1 MTAPDC
7 DRTWER
13 EVVREGRLGR
23 KDAESFERHRRV
35 CPACAAAQDRDGR
48 LRALGRELPAA
59 DPGQLALRR
68 LRARV
73 LRDVATGDVLRPSS
87 SWRRRALASTLLAGL
102 LAASGVMASRGSLVG
117 PSAATGNVP
126 VPASPRSIA
135 AATAVLVP
143 PEERREA
150 PVDSPV
156 NDPVVVPGPRVAP
169 ASAVPRRSPPEALS
183 IRTPGAS
190 RSGDVASYVEAM
202 RSLREGRY
210 EAAATGFHAFVVDH
224 PRESQAEDASF
235 LEAVAL
241 AEAGR
246 PDAAALAAE
255 RHLASFPQS
264 FRRKEASILVA
275 RAASRRGRCDEAR
288 SALAAWM
295 GDGADDEVR
304 AALRSCGEAAR

>member
-1 MTAPDC
+1 
-7 DRTWER
+7 
-13 EVVREGRLGR
+13 VVREGRLSR

-48 LRALGRELPAA
+48 LRALGRELPAT

-87 SWRRRALASTLLAGL
+87 SWRRRALAATLAAGL

-117 PSAATGNVP
+117 PSSATADVP
-126 VPASPRSIA
+126 APASPHSFA
-135 AATAVLVP
+135 AATAALAL
-143 PEERREA
+143 EERREA

-156 NDPVVVPGPRVAP
+156 KEPVVVVPEPRAAP
-169 ASAVPRRSPPEALS
+169 ASAVPRRSPREALS
-183 IRTPGAS
+183 IRAPGAS
-190 RSGDVASYVEAM
+190 VSGDVASYVDAM

-210 EAAATGFHAFVVDH
+210 DAAATGFHAFVVDH

-255 RHLASFPQS
+255 RHLESFPRS

-275 RAASRRGRCDEAR
+275 RAASRRGRCDDAR
-288 SALAAWM
+288 SALAPWT
-295 GDGADDEVR
+295 GGAVDDEVQ